1 MLKKI
6 LKKIKKKISRK
17 DIRNSQLIKSRN
29 EGHLKRLR
37 FYKNRGI
44 DFNNVLDIGACNGSW
59 SLLVKSIFPEAN
71 ILMVEANNDK
81 EQILKKIGNYKIALL
96 SSEADME
103 VNYYK
108 SVSGDTS
115 GNSIYLENT
124 NYKFLP
130 ERRITTTLKLIVPKN
145 VDYDLIKMD
154 VQGSELD
161 IIKGGL
167 DIIKKTKFLL
177 LELQIFEYNKDAP
190 MLSEVLT
197 FLKKINFDLVDIFD
211 LLYSSTGSLIQIDGF
226 FVNRDFYDQKSIL

>member
-1 MLKKI
+1 
-6 LKKIKKKISRK
+6 
-17 DIRNSQLIKSRN
+17 
-29 EGHLKRLR
+29 
-37 FYKNRGI
+37 
-44 DFNNVLDIGACNGSW
+44 
-59 SLLVKSIFPEAN
+59 
-71 ILMVEANNDK
+71 
-81 EQILKKIGNYKIALL
+81 
-96 SSEADME
+96 
-103 VNYYK
+103 
-108 SVSGDTS
+108 
-115 GNSIYLENT
+115 
-124 NYKFLP
+124 
-130 ERRITTTLKLIVPKN
+130 
-145 VDYDLIKMD
+145 MD